1 MSGLLVVFRYLGGLF
16 TPCFLA
22 GWGGCMFFFWRK
34 VIFALAGFRFVG
46 AKRKVCLSVLQIY
59 PFAFFFFAFFSF
71 FSLDSISF

>member
-1 MSGLLVVFRYLGGLF
+1 MLF
-16 TPCFLA
+16 GWMA
-22 GWGGCMFFFWRK
+22 GVHVIFWRK

-59 PFAFFFFAFFSF
+59 PFAFFFAFFFAFSFCF